1 MTPAARILLWSI
13 VPILFVA
20 ACDGSPGYLREE
32 GRRRHLESLG
42 IERFDS
48 VGTYPL
54 AGVSTTRRI
63 EIAALDPG
71 KLGGDTSDAAYDVL
85 LMRCGA
91 CHDVPAP
98 DSKPSYLWESVVS
111 RMRKNAQD
119 AGLMPMDSSDEAA
132 VLRFLREHAA
142 EGR

>member
-1 MTPAARILLWSI
+1 MIRAARILFSGL
-13 VPILFVA
+13 VPILVAA
-20 ACDGSPGYLREE
+20 ACDTSPGYLREE

-48 VGTYPL
+48 GGAYAL
-54 AGVSTTRRI
+54 AGVSTIRRI
-63 EIAALDPG
+63 ELDALDPR
-71 KLGGDTSDAAYDVL
+71 KLRGDTLDPAYGVL

-98 DSKPSYLWESVVS
+98 DSKPAYLWESVVS
-111 RMRKNAQD
+111 RMKKNAQD

>member
-1 MTPAARILLWSI
+1 MRPAARILLSGL
-13 VPILFVA
+13 VPILVA
-20 ACDGSPGYLREE
+20 AACGASPDYLREE

-42 IERFDS
+42 VDRFDS
-48 VGTYPL
+48 GGAYPL

-71 KLGGDTSDAAYDVL
+71 KLGDDTSDAAYDVL

-98 DSKPSYLWESVVS
+98 DSKPAYLWESVVS

>member
-1 MTPAARILLWSI
+1 MIRSARILLWSF
-13 VPILFVA
+13 VPILFAA
-20 ACDGSPGYLREE
+20 ACDTSPAYLREE

-48 VGTYPL
+48 GGAYSL
-54 AGVSTTRRI
+54 AGVSTMRRI
-63 EIAALDPG
+63 EIDALDPR
-71 KLGGDTSDAAYDVL
+71 KLHGDTLDAAYHML

-98 DSKPSYLWESVVS
+98 DSKPADLWESVVG
-111 RMRKNAQD
+111 RMKKNAQD
-119 AGLMPMDSSDEAA
+119 AGLMPMDSSDETA